1 VILAEKANPMSRIG
15 NAALLMVMV
24 MVLGLVV
31 VGAASGQSPSTGAVP
46 AYPVKLIRIIT
57 TVPGGSLDL
66 TGRIIAPKL
75 SERLSQP
82 IIIDNRGGILSME
95 LVAKVPPDG
104 YTLLI
109 ASASLW
115 TSQFLRDSVP
125 WDPLKDYAP
134 VTLLVISPNILCVHP
149 SLPVNS
155 VKDLIA
161 LARARTGA
169 LNYASGQSG
178 SSSHVAGE
186 LFKSITGTHI
196 SRVAYKGAGPA
207 LLSLLTGE
215 TQVSFPNAASV
226 TPHIKSGKVKALA
239 VTTLKPSA
247 LAPGLP
253 TVAASGLPGYES
265 KAMVGLFAPART
277 PETIIQQLNAEVVRA
292 LNDAEVKHRLF
303 ESGAEVAASSPAE
316 LSAEMKREMATMGKL
331 LKHAGVSEK

>member
-1 VILAEKANPMSRIG
+1 MPQTGTAV
-15 NAALLMVMV
+15 LLTA
-24 MVLGLVV
+24 LGLAVA
-31 VGAASGQSPSTGAVP
+31 GAASAQSLSPTSVPS
-46 AYPVKLIRIIT
+46 YPVKLIRIIT

-75 SERLSQP
+75 SERLGQP

-95 LVAKVPPDG
+95 LVAKAPPDG

-115 TSQFLRDSVP
+115 TSQFLRESVP

-149 SLPVNS
+149 ALPVKS

-161 LARARTGA
+161 LARARSGA

-178 SSSHVAGE
+178 SSSHLGGE
-186 LFKSITGTHI
+186 LFKSMTGATI
-196 SRVAYKGAGPA
+196 ARVAYKGAGPA

-226 TPHIKSGKVKALA
+226 TQHIKSGKVKALA

-277 PETIIQQLNAEVVRA
+277 PATIIEQINAEVVRA
-292 LNDAEVKHRLF
+292 LNDAEVKQRLF
-303 ESGAEVAASSPAE
+303 ESGAEAVASSPAE
-316 LSAEMKREMATMGKL
+316 LLAEMKREMATMGRL
-331 LKHAGVSEK
+331 LKPAGVSEK

>member
-1 VILAEKANPMSRIG
+1 MTLVGEKDSMSQTG
-15 NAALLMVMV
+15 FTLSLAAL
-24 MVLGLVV
+24 GLIVA
-31 VGAASGQSPSTGAVP
+31 GAASGQSPATGYGQ
-46 AYPVKLIRIIT
+46 AYPAKLVRIVT

-66 TGRIIAPKL
+66 TGRIVAPKL
-75 SERLSQP
+75 SERLGQQV
-82 IIIDNRGGILSME
+82 IIDNRGGIISME
-95 LVAKVPPDG
+95 LVAKAPPDG

-115 TSQFLRDSVP
+115 NSQFLRDSVP

-149 SLPVNS
+149 SLPVKS

-161 LARARTGA
+161 LARARAGA

-186 LFKSITGTHI
+186 LFKAMTGANI
-196 SRVAYKGAGPA
+196 ARVAYKGAGPA

-215 TQVSFPNAASV
+215 TQLSFPNAASV
-226 TPHIKSGKVKALA
+226 TQHIKSGKVKALA

-253 TVAASGLPGYES
+253 TVETSGLPGYES
-265 KAMVGLFAPART
+265 KAIVGLFAPART
-277 PETIIQQLNAEVVRA
+277 PAPIIEQLNVEVVRA
-292 LNDAEVKHRLF
+292 LNEVEVKQKLF
-303 ESGAEVAASSPAE
+303 DSGAEVVASSPVE
-316 LSAEMKREMATMGKL
+316 LAAEMKIEMATMGKL
-331 LKHAGVSEK
+331 LKRSGISAK